1 MQNRFK
7 LFLKGSA
14 LFAFLILSTLPNQS
28 SAFFTKSTLVQK
40 STPPSSLIA
49 TPKDSSVL
57 IQWNN
62 QIQAED
68 HIIEY
73 KASSSS
79 NWINF
84 EPANS
89 QSEGVTVDG
98 LMNGISYDF
107 RVANVSETG
116 IQSEFSEVINITP
129 ESNLDFN
136 SNNQIISTG
145 QSNSTGAMAFPIL
158 STVQPFNNRMLNS
171 SFSEFLPLTE
181 PATNSS
187 YSAMGETMSTGLG
200 TMLTFLAMMDGV
212 PNYSTIISLNGVPG
226 APYSNLMQGTSPYNN
241 SLIQVEAAKN
251 LSLEEGKTLV
261 VPIVTTIHGET
272 DEINGM
278 TPGEYEQALV
288 EWQSDYENDIKAITG
303 QKQDIPLFIDQMSSW
318 TSFGFTTPRVAIG
331 QYNAAKNNP
340 DKIVMVTPRYIFD
353 SADATSHMTN
363 YSQRRLGEYY
373 AKVYKKV
380 IIDKEEWKPLM
391 PENITISGNI
401 ITAEFHVPV
410 PPLTFDTL
418 LVYGNQNMGFE
429 YFDENNSATIT
440 NVAITGPDTVTITLS
455 NAPTGQDKRLRYAY
469 TGVANS
475 WTGRTMWG
483 AARGNLRDSDMTMAI
498 HSGAPMGNY
507 LHNWALTFDEPIE
520 EGFVEVAPS
529 QPINVSAAVGQVNG
543 TAIVSFTPPTNT
555 GTSPITSYIV
565 TSYPGGITAT
575 GTGSPITVTG
585 LSNHT
590 TYTFT
595 VTAVSDVGPSNPSA
609 NSNPVTISWY
619 NVIIKPQMP
628 ATVSN
633 VGNGKLPKPISTK
646 NRINESSKSE
656 TIGEKVR
663 VEEKTIEIKELR
675 NR

>member
-1 MQNRFK
+1 MRKTIQTLSK
-7 LFLKGSA
+7 SLVIL
-14 LFAFLILSTLPNQS
+14 AFLSVVGPIQS
-28 SAFFTKSTLVQK
+28 FAYFTNNSIQK
-40 STPPSSLIA
+40 STPPSTLVA

-62 QIQAED
+62 QITAED
-68 HIIEY
+68 HVIQY
-73 KASSSS
+73 KESSSS
-79 NWINF
+79 NWISV
-84 EPANS
+84 EPIS
-89 QSEGVTVDG
+89 GQTEGITIEN
-98 LMNGISYDF
+98 LQNGTSYDF
-107 RVANVSETG
+107 RVANVSSGT
-116 IQSEFSEVINITP
+116 QSAFSETSNVTP
-129 ESNLDFN
+129 LENLDFN

-145 QSNSTGAMAFPIL
+145 QSNSTGTGAFPLL
-158 STVQPFNNRMLNS
+158 STAQPFNNRMINSALS
-171 SFSEFLPLTE
+171 SFVPLVE
-181 PATNSS
+181 PAINSS
-187 YSAMGETMSTGLG
+187 YSALGETMSSGLAN
-200 TMLTFLAMMDGV
+200 MLTFLAMIDGV
-212 PNYSTIISLNGVPG
+212 PDYSSIVSLNGVPG
-226 APYSNLMQGTSPYNN
+226 ASYSNLMQGSNPYNN
-241 SLIQVEAAKN
+241 SLIRVETAKN
-251 LSLEEGKTLV
+251 LSLAENKTLV
-261 VPIVTTIHGET
+261 VTGVTTVHGET

-278 TPGEYEQALV
+278 SGDQYEQYLV
-288 EWQSDYENDIKAITG
+288 EWQADYENDIKAITG
-303 QKQDIPLFIDQMSSW
+303 QSQDIPLFIDQMSSW
-318 TSFGFTTPRVAIG
+318 TSLGFTTPRVAIG

-340 DKIVMVTPRYIFD
+340 DKIIMVTPRYIFD
-353 SADATSHMTN
+353 SVDAISHMTN

-373 AKVYKKV
+373 AKVFKKV
-380 IIDKEEWKPLM
+380 VIDKEEWKPLM
-391 PENITISGNI
+391 PENITIAGNI
-401 ITAEFHVPV
+401 ITAQFHVPV
-410 PPLTFDTL
+410 PPLTFDTF
-418 LVYGNQNMGFE
+418 LVYQKQNMGFE

-440 NVAITGPDTVTITLS
+440 SVAITGPDTVTITLS

-543 TAIVSFTPPTNT
+543 TAIVSFTPSTNT

-565 TSYPGGITAT
+565 TSFPGGITAT
-575 GTGSPITVTG
+575 GTGSPITITG

-595 VTAVSDVGPSNPSA
+595 VTAVSDVGPSTPST

-628 ATVSN
+628 VSVSSVN
-633 VGNGKLPKPISTK
+633 NGKLPKPTSTK

>member
-1 MQNRFK
+1 MKNIIK
-7 LFLKGSA
+7 LLLKGSA
-14 LFAFLILSTLPNQS
+14 LFAFLILSISPNQS
-28 SAFFTKSTLVQK
+28 SAFFTTNLVQK
-40 STPPSSLIA
+40 STAPSSLVA

-62 QIQAED
+62 QTQAQD
-68 HIIEY
+68 HVIEY
-73 KASSSS
+73 KTSSSS

-84 EPANS
+84 EPVNP
-89 QSEGVTVDG
+89 QSEGITVDG
-98 LMNGISYDF
+98 LVNGTSYDF

-116 IQSEFSEVINITP
+116 IQSEFSEVFNITP
-129 ESNLDFN
+129 QENLDFN

-145 QSNSTGAMAFPIL
+145 QSNSTGTGAFPIL

-171 SFSEFLPLTE
+171 SFNAFIPLIE

-187 YSAMGETMSTGLG
+187 YPALGETMSSALG

-212 PNYSTIISLNGVPG
+212 PDYSTIISLNGVPG
-226 APYSNLMQGTSPYNN
+226 ASYSNLMQGTSPYNN

-251 LSLEEGKTLV
+251 LSLDEGKTLV

-278 TPGEYEQALV
+278 TPGEYEQVLV

-340 DKIVMVTPRYIFD
+340 DKIIMVTPRYIFD
-353 SADATSHMTN
+353 SADSISHMTN

-391 PENITISGNI
+391 PENITISGNV

-440 NVAITGPDTVTITLS
+440 NVAITGPSTVTITLS
-455 NAPTGQDKRLRYAY
+455 NTPTGQNKRLRYAY
-469 TGVANS
+469 TGVAYS

-520 EGFVEVAPS
+520 QDVVEVAPS
-529 QPINVSAAVGQVNG
+529 QPINVSATVGQVNG
-543 TAIVSFTPPTNT
+543 TAVVSFTPPTNT

-565 TSYPGGITAT
+565 TSFPGGITAT
-575 GTGSPITVTG
+575 GTGSPITITG

-595 VTAVSDVGPSNPSA
+595 VTAVSDVGPSTPST

-628 ATVSN
+628 ASVSSVN
-633 VGNGKLPKPISTK
+633 NGKLPKPTSTK

>member
-1 MQNRFK
+1 MLMKNIVK
-7 LFLKGSA
+7 LSYGGL
-14 LFAFLILSTLPNQS
+14 LVLAFLMISTPIKS
-28 SAFFTKSTLVQK
+28 FAYFTNIYIQK
-40 STPPSSLIA
+40 STPPSTLVA
-49 TPKDSSVL
+49 TPKDESVL
-57 IQWNN
+57 VQWNN
-62 QIQAED
+62 QVSAENHVIQ
-68 HIIEY
+68 Y
-73 KASSSS
+73 KESSSS
-79 NWINF
+79 NWISV
-84 EPANS
+84 EPASS
-89 QSEGVTVDG
+89 QTEGITIEN
-98 LMNGISYDF
+98 LQNGTSYDF
-107 RVANVSETG
+107 RVANISNGTQSAFSET
-116 IQSEFSEVINITP
+116 FNITP
-129 ESNLDFN
+129 LENLDFN

-145 QSNSTGAMAFPIL
+145 QSNSTGTGAFPLL
-158 STVQPFNNRMLNS
+158 STAQPFNNRVINS
-171 SFSEFLPLTE
+171 SLDSFIPLTE
-181 PATNSS
+181 PAVNGS
-187 YSAMGETMSTGLG
+187 YPLMGETMSSGLAN
-200 TMLTFLAMMDGV
+200 MLTFLAMMDGV

-226 APYSNLMQGTSPYNN
+226 AAYSELMQGSTPYNN
-241 SLIQVEAAKN
+241 ALTRVSAAKD
-251 LSLEEGKTLV
+251 LSLNENKTLV
-261 VPIVTTIHGET
+261 VTGITTIHGET

-278 TPGEYEQALV
+278 SSDQYEQYLN
-288 EWQSDYENDIKAITG
+288 EWQSDYESDIKAITG
-303 QKQDIPLFIDQMSSW
+303 QSQNIPLFIDQMSSW

-340 DKIVMVTPRYIFD
+340 DKIIMVTPRYIFD
-353 SADATSHMTN
+353 SVDSISHMTN

-391 PENITISGNI
+391 PENITIVGNI
-401 ITAEFHVPV
+401 ITAQFHVPV
-410 PPLTFDTL
+410 PPLAFDTN
-418 LVYGNQNMGFE
+418 LVYQKQNMGFE

-507 LHNWALTFDEPIE
+507 LHNWALTFDEPVE
-520 EGFVEVAPS
+520 QAFVEVAPS
-529 QPINVSAAVGQVNG
+529 QPLNVTATVGQVNG
-543 TAIVSFTPPTNT
+543 SAIVSFTTPTNE

-565 TSYPGGITAT
+565 TSYPGNITAT
-575 GTGSPITVTG
+575 GTSSPITISG

-595 VTAVSDVGPSNPSA
+595 VTAVSEAGTSNPSV
-609 NSNPVTISWY
+609 NSNPVTLSWY

-646 NRINESSKSE
+646 NRINESSRSE
-656 TIGEKVR
+656 AIGEKVR